1 MFSAFGYV
9 YLADEKILARKYGF
23 FKAAAVG
30 AIALVLN
37 DMEQLVAFVA
47 FSHAGNDIYHKLC
60 VLEPCIPNDDGIYIL
75 NILGDDQRQ
84 LAYIE
89 DDLRDLLNVVSL
101 AKSVTVLTIER
112 TTPISCIAAAYFLAI
127 FLVTSFATAAGALPA
142 APQPRQREVSIFI
155 CSSVRYHADP

>member
-1 MFSAFGYV
+1 
-9 YLADEKILARKYGF
+9 
-23 FKAAAVG
+23 
-30 AIALVLN
+30 
-37 DMEQLVAFVA
+37 MEQLVAFVA

-89 DDLRDLLNVVSL
+89 DDLRDLLNVVLL

-112 TTPISCIAAAYFLAI
+112 PTPISCIAAAYFLAI

-142 APQPRQREVSIFI
+142 APRSALMYGAPT
-155 CSSVRYHADP
+155 

>member
-1 MFSAFGYV
+1 MKIYFYKKCGVFEAYKKVSDFLYAEGLHGKHGAQMFSVFGYV

-60 VLEPCIPNDDGIYIL
+60 ALEPCIPNDDGIYIL

-84 LAYIE
+84 PAYIE
-89 DDLRDLLNVVSL
+89 DDLRDLLHVVL
-101 AKSVTVLTIER
+101 LGKIGDG
-112 TTPISCIAAAYFLAI
+112 FD
-127 FLVTSFATAAGALPA
+127 
-142 APQPRQREVSIFI
+142 
-155 CSSVRYHADP
+155 H